1 MTTRLFPLDQ
11 VSTRLQALRD
21 RHRRYD
27 QAADAEAGRR
37 HPDGMLLKRLKVA
50 RLAVKDE
57 IVALERRLTSATAPG
72 AGGTMPIG

>member
-11 VSTRLQALRD
+11 IGTRLQALRD

-27 QAADAEAGRR
+27 QAADTESGRR
-37 HPDGMLLKRLKVA
+37 YPDGLLLKRLKVA

-57 IVALERRLTSATAPG
+57 IVELERRLTTQPSVS
-72 AGGTMPIG
+72 